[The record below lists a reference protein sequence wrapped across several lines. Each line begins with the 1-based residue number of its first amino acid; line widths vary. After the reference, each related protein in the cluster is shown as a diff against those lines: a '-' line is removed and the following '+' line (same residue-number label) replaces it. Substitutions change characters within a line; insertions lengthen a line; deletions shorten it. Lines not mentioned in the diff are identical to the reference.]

1 MVPHSLYGAVTV
13 FICSETPAQSPN
25 GPSQVCRAPS
35 EFFQKYRNIGHQIA
49 SHIHRLRMVRHRQVL
64 AGLIFFFLKI
74 SSHQLSHVHFP
85 FQSNSA
91 DVTFSEPRQK
101 KHFWYLPGT
110 RYDLPSDGKAVE
122 VSRAEW
128 RCWWKS
134 PMSPG
139 HSLCIRIA
147 MVRGKGGRGGR
158 GQPNQLWLKAREH
171 TREPSE
177 GG

>member
-13 FICSETPAQSPN
+13 FMCSETPAQSPN

-49 SHIHRLRMVRHRQVL
+49 SHIHRLRIVRHRQVL
-64 AGLIFFFLKI
+64 AGLIFFFFKEK
-74 SSHQLSHVHFP
+74 LSPVVPCPFSFP
-85 FQSNSA
+85 IEFC
-91 DVTFSEPRQK
+91 RC
-101 KHFWYLPGT
+101 HILPGT
-110 RYDLPSDGKAVE
+110 RYDLPSDGRAVE

-147 MVRGKGGRGGR
+147 MVRGAVGGVNPTNCG
-158 GQPNQLWLKAREH
+158 
-171 TREPSE
+171 
-177 GG
+177 